1 MAKNVKIRI
10 ALSGARK
17 ASKGLGLVASG
28 LTSIGSKATLI
39 TAKLGLA
46 GGAFAVLST
55 KLAGDFQ
62 KNLFEVRTLMGETG
76 QSIESMSK
84 ELRNASASSGL
95 ALSSLSKAKYDI
107 VSAGFAG
114 AAESAKVLNATTL
127 LAVGGVTS
135 AAAAADL
142 LTTSLN
148 AYGKS
153 SEESERVA
161 DELFTTVRLGK
172 TTMSELAGALG
183 QVLPFAKSAN
193 LDLQGVGAA
202 MATLTASGINTFEAT
217 TALKSAIVSLTA
229 PTEQASGAM
238 TAAGI
243 EVKRFDD
250 GTLDLSK
257 TIKQFVGVPQDV
269 MTKFIPNIRAVA
281 AIQTMANNFE
291 TLESNVLK
299 FATESEGAAQKSFN
313 TMAEAF
319 NVQFSRL
326 RNNVQS
332 IMITI
337 GNAIIEKIQP
347 KIEELNTVLGELG
360 EIGFENIASALV
372 ANLDAIMETLNAVVV
387 LAMERV
393 AEHVQIAGLTI
404 KRELA
409 DIIPF
414 MGGTV
419 EELDE
424 EIAKLTENLGQKNS
438 EALSR
443 MKEEIEATFTFIKE
457 QSETSQV
464 GAEEVQKQ
472 GQKAIANDLKI
483 RKANTNEII
492 GLEEKKLFVAKK
504 VNKGLGKVTEET
516 KRLNAE
522 QAVAYGVS
530 ASSAEKAAQQTVRS
544 AIRVAV
550 AEQIKK
556 AVVSFPFPFNIV
568 VAAGAGAAIM
578 KLIEEALSN
587 VKTGFAE
594 GGIVGGVGNRDTVPA
609 MLTPGEV
616 ILNQAQ
622 QENLAPKIGNG
633 VTINFNGPITDEGY
647 VRDFILPEIENTI
660 GNSLA

>member
-10 ALSGARK
+10 ALSGAKKAGQGLKLVAGGLANIGAK
-17 ASKGLGLVASG
+17 ASLVG
-28 LTSIGSKATLI
+28 FGF
-39 TAKLGLA
+39 
-46 GGAFAVLST
+46 GALST

-62 KNLFEVRTLMGETG
+62 KSLFEVKTLMGETG
-76 QSIESMSK
+76 QSIESMSS

-114 AAESAKVLNATTL
+114 AAESAKVLNASTM

-153 SEESERVA
+153 SEESTDVS
-161 DELFTTVRLGK
+161 DVLFTTVRLGK

-193 LDLQGVGAA
+193 LDLRGVGSA

-217 TALKSAIVSLTA
+217 TALKSAIVALTA
-229 PTEQASGAM
+229 PTEGAKKAM
-238 TAAGI
+238 EEAGI
-243 EVKRFDD
+243 EVVRFKD
-250 GTLDLSK
+250 GSLDLSN
-257 TIKQFVGVPQDV
+257 TVEQFVGVPQDV

-291 TLESNVLK
+291 TLESNVNE
-299 FATESEGAAQKSFN
+299 FSTNTAGASQKAFETMTGAFN
-313 TMAEAF
+313 T
-319 NVQFSRL
+319 QFSML
-326 RNNVQS
+326 KNNVQN

-347 KIEELNTVLGELG
+347 KIEQLNTVLSELG

-372 ANLDAIMETLNAVVV
+372 ANLDAIMETLNTVVV

-424 EIAKLTENLGQKNS
+424 EIAKLTENLGEKNS

-556 AVVSFPFPFNIV
+556 AVVSIPFPFNIV
-568 VAAGAGAAIM
+568 AAAGAGLVVSNAIERNLSVAS
-578 KLIEEALSN
+578 KL
-587 VKTGFAE
+587 KFAE
-594 GGIVGGVGNRDTVPA
+594 GGIVPGVGNQDTVPA

-622 QENLAPKIGNG
+622 QQNLVNG
-633 VTINFNGPITDEGY
+633 MGITINIQGNVLGTREF
-647 VRDFILPEIENTI
+647 VRDTLVPEINKAVRY
-660 GNSLA
+660 S